1 MRARPG
7 GERAMNDRAR
17 SHRDTP
23 LVETHVALNIEG
35 EIVVRL
41 ESPTL
46 RLVAF
51 LSEREARDLYEKLQ
65 EVLQRAG
72 GP

>member
-1 MRARPG
+1 
-7 GERAMNDRAR
+7 MNDRPR

-35 EIVVRL
+35 EVVVRL

-46 RLVAF
+46 RFVAF
-51 LSEREARDLYEKLQ
+51 LSDQEARDLHEKLQ
-65 EVLQRAG
+65 EVLQRTG
-72 GP
+72 RQ